1 VAADS
6 SENLIDGSNA
16 GGIATVVPQT
26 TICDIAPP
34 RTPKKSDGT
43 AHACQ
48 GGFGSTRMWIQIG
61 AAAGAV
67 VLVMALIKRISR
79 QKTKA
84 IDVGPVSDAWLA
96 EQRARG
102 RDSV

>member
-1 VAADS
+1 
-6 SENLIDGSNA
+6 
-16 GGIATVVPQT
+16 
-26 TICDIAPP
+26 
-34 RTPKKSDGT
+34 
-43 AHACQ
+43 
-48 GGFGSTRMWIQIG
+48 MWIQIG